1 MMNLESLS
9 IDMLPQLDM
18 MPAAYGAI
26 NAPLQISG
34 GTVFDIV
41 IAVIVAVP

>member
-1 MMNLESLS
+1 MDLVSLS
-9 IDMLPQLDM
+9 IELVPQLDVV
-18 MPAAYGAI
+18 PAAYGAI

-41 IAVIVAVP
+41 IAVIVSAS